1 MSERTWSGLDPAQ
14 ADGQACVICTQRFR
28 GSGSVWVPVGHSPTG
43 SQVFACAGACA
54 HTALAPGA
62 LQVPTQALIAAGG
75 AFLHALEVAAGGD
88 LRRAWP
94 DDVVIAT
101 VNAAAPLIVATEL
114 RRQAD
119 SLHREAVG
127 GDPKGTAFGRAA
139 SVLRRRADQLDP
151 HGAGEQR

>member
-1 MSERTWSGLDPAQ
+1 MSERRWTGLDPAQ
-14 ADGQACVICTQRFR
+14 ADGQACVICAQRFR

-54 HTALAPGA
+54 HTATSPATV
-62 LQVPTQALIAAGG
+62 QVPREALRTAGA

-101 VNAAAPLIVATEL
+101 VTAAAPLIVATEL

-127 GDPKGTAFGRAA
+127 GDPRSAAFGAAA
-139 SVLRRRADQLDP
+139 SVLRWRADQLDP
-151 HGAGEQR
+151 QGGGEQR